1 MLCWAFKF
9 LGMYVISSITGKIFP
24 SAPPVQDVPGPLGRD
39 VLGYLGQDVPAAL
52 LGHGTH
58 IAHSGW
64 NVPGHWVGMYASIHT
79 KLGLSFFLPILLW

>member
-1 MLCWAFKF
+1 
-9 LGMYVISSITGKIFP
+9 MYVISSITGKIFP

-58 IAHSGW
+58 IAHSG
-64 NVPGHWVGMYASIHT
+64 
-79 KLGLSFFLPILLW
+79 